1 MSTSAPLN
9 RIRLLQRNPR
19 RISVNVSYSL
29 FQKLQ
34 ALADQQG
41 RSTSNLCAFLLES
54 TVEDMKQP
62 AAVQGVAP
70 GRAGRFGA

>member
-1 MSTSAPLN
+1 MN

-19 RISVNVSYSL
+19 RLSVNVSYGL
-29 FQKLQ
+29 FCRLQ

-41 RSTSNLCAFLLES
+41 RSTSNLCAFLLERA
-54 TVEDMKQP
+54 VDDMKTP

-70 GRAGRFGA
+70 GRAERYRLD